1 MIKNQNTLATLMI
14 LLRQLKPLMKSF
26 KQERQTFKTADLNFL
41 AKKISNKQFHHCEAN
56 IFLEKVK
63 FF

>member
-1 MIKNQNTLATLMI
+1 MI

-56 IFLEKVK
+56 IFLEKVI